1 MLFAPYE
8 RYQYARAPLVEVI
21 CQLRFPTILSIG
33 AKEPAEFQEAIRKD
47 FPQYAARQEQLPT
60 KVVKKGN
67 ATALEPQKPITNYN
81 FISEDGR
88 WKLNLTQG
96 FIALSTLSYTR
107 WEDFATR
114 LDRPLAQ
121 FIQLY
126 QPAFFERIGLRY
138 VNAVSRQRLG
148 LEGELWDDLIRS
160 QYIGILGEPDVE
172 ESEIAKCS
180 LDVETPLVG
189 DYRMKLHAGPGLI
202 GGGKTDKEVKF
213 ILDGDFS
220 TAGKHNPD
228 AVPEKLE
235 RMHRF
240 AVCLFQARSPAGKSS
255 WRYASTAPRWRS
267 AGTGRHKRPGCPCA
281 GSSPGG
287 PWRTPCAPGAARLS
301 TGFQENR

>member
-1 MLFAPYE
+1 M
-8 RYQYARAPLVEVI
+8 
-21 CQLRFPTILSIG
+21 
-33 AKEPAEFQEAIRKD
+33 
-47 FPQYAARQEQLPT
+47 
-60 KVVKKGN
+60 
-67 ATALEPQKPITNYN
+67 
-81 FISEDGR
+81 
-88 WKLNLTQG
+88 
-96 FIALSTLSYTR
+96 
-107 WEDFATR
+107 
-114 LDRPLAQ
+114 
-121 FIQLY
+121 
-126 QPAFFERIGLRY
+126 
-138 VNAVSRQRLG
+138 G

-240 AVCLFQARSPAGKSS
+240 AVCLFQGAITKELHEAMGPTPLAEYTTPPAGSPAGGLISRRGK
-255 WRYASTAPRWRS
+255 TALAFWEKTAYNTGVLTERRWTR
-267 AGTGRHKRPGCPCA
+267 
-281 GSSPGG
+281 
-287 PWRTPCAPGAARLS
+287 
-301 TGFQENR
+301 